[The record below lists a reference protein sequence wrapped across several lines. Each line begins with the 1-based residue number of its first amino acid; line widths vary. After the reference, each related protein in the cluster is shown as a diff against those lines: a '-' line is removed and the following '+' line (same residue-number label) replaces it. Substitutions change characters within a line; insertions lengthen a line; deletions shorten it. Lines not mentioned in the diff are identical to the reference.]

1 MKLAIHTLP
10 AVMNTSVNTVL
21 QLTVSN
27 HPGVM
32 SHVMGLF
39 ARRGFNVDG
48 ILCLPLPDP
57 SLSGIWLRVREDS
70 RLEQV
75 IRQIQKLADVRE
87 VRRHSAGHGVFQE
100 LERFFA
106 EQAA

>member
-1 MKLAIHTLP
+1 MP
-10 AVMNTSVNTVL
+10 APKDMNTVL

-39 ARRGFNVDG
+39 ARRAFNVDG

-57 SLSGIWLRVREDS
+57 SRSGIWLRVREDN

-75 IRQIQKLADVRE
+75 VRQIQKLADVHE
-87 VRRHSAGHGVFQE
+87 VRRHPATHAVFQD

-106 EQAA
+106 EPAT

>member
-1 MKLAIHTLP
+1 MNPAPQTLP
-10 AVMNTSVNTVL
+10 AHTNMNTVL

-39 ARRGFNVDG
+39 ARRAFNVDG

-57 SLSGIWLRVREDS
+57 ALSGIWLRVREDS
-70 RLEQV
+70 RLEQM
-75 IRQIQKLADVRE
+75 IRQIQKLADVHE
-87 VRRHSAGHGVFQE
+87 VRRHPASHAVFQD

-106 EQAA
+106 EQAT